1 MKVVPFT
8 ELENIKK
15 EQFGV
20 HNIWSSVLSLVLA
33 LGLDIPLLEDWG
45 PRSILGLSEQ
55 SLEPAPDPGQAPNY
69 PGF

>member
-1 MKVVPFT
+1 MVSVRCGMHQR
-8 ELENIKK
+8 L
-15 EQFGV
+15 GV
-20 HNIWSSVLSLVLA
+20 WLLSLGLA

-45 PRSILGLSEQ
+45 LRSLLGLSEQ